1 MEWVLKSS
9 DWWVLCS
16 VALLRQP
23 HIRCTFGGN
32 EKSSCCSSHLH
43 LPSIVLI
50 HLYRG
55 FAAALLT
62 NPGSGTSLCS
72 LVQHHI
78 HHFIWF
84 FQRNT
89 RHTVKMPLSP
99 MYRKHARLK
108 EIMLLIQVLRGR
120 KYEINSNLG
129 LLRLLPVLCHRGCKE
144 GL

>member
-1 MEWVLKSS
+1 MSPEIFWLVDTLLCCIAKITTLQVYIHGGMRSHHAAHLIFICPSS
-9 DWWVLCS
+9 YLY
-16 VALLRQP
+16 
-23 HIRCTFGGN
+23 I
-32 EKSSCCSSHLH
+32 
-43 LPSIVLI
+43 
-50 HLYRG
+50 LYRG
-55 FAAALLT
+55 FVVALLT

-72 LVQHHI
+72 LVQHNI
-78 HHFIWF
+78 HHVIWF

-108 EIMLLIQVLRGR
+108 EIMLLIQVFRGR

-129 LLRLLPVLCHRGCKE
+129 LLRLLPVLYNWGCKE